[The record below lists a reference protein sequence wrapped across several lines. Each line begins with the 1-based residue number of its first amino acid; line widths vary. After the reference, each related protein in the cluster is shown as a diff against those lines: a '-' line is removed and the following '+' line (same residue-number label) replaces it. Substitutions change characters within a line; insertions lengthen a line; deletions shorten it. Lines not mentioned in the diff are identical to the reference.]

1 MEAKL
6 NPRQVAELTSW
17 PVRTVRYKAKTGQ
30 LCATSTINARN
41 RPEYLIPLSALPE
54 DAQLKY
60 YVQHGIAVET
70 TPVAKSAKMSIKE
83 QTCKPLDH
91 YTAAQRERISW
102 WMQTLD
108 QWDAYRNR
116 PGVNATEQD
125 AKFIEHL
132 RVENPGRELSVKT
145 LYRKRKALQE
155 NDLDGLVDNRG
166 KARKGKRTL
175 SDNVRKIFCFYYLQ
189 DCRGGRKYSI
199 PRCIEYTEQWA
210 RKNAPEELPLPE
222 YSTFY
227 RVAMDIPEPVRV
239 LAREGER
246 GYYDKVSLYTRR
258 QYESINSNDWW
269 VGDTYT
275 CDVITRAPDGTLHRP
290 YLSAWVDV
298 RSGIFVG
305 WYIDYCSDSQHSIY
319 ALRRSVKEHGVP
331 NNNLYT
337 DNGREYLTFDF
348 GGRGHRAKR
357 VLADGSAPWEPPTI
371 MQRMDVKMTNAIPK
385 NSRAKIVE
393 RSFRD
398 VKDYIMRLWPTYT
411 GGSPEEKPE
420 ALKGVLKTD
429 KVPTDEEFITS
440 VEKIIEGYLNYQPYY
455 GSVPEDQGKR
465 RIDVYNEHLRHVR
478 KPDEDTLRLMMLR
491 TIRPQ
496 TVRREGI
503 KIMIKGR
510 PVYYISDELHR
521 EYTGKKVY
529 ARYDPDDL
537 SSIRVYDLEDAFLM
551 EVPRS
556 ELEAVYGASAEEIG
570 RQERIKR
577 RAHKAVQMYVQE
589 FLPDT
594 APETALAAVL
604 DMASDNLAGP
614 VARKGTRTIELLRD
628 HETPLAK
635 VVGDIDIARMNR
647 NTIINNG
654 GFDDE

>member
-1 MEAKL
+1 M
-6 NPRQVAELTSW
+6 
-17 PVRTVRYKAKTGQ
+17 RYYA
-30 LCATSTINARN
+30 
-41 RPEYLIPLSALPE
+41 
-54 DAQLKY
+54 
-60 YVQHGIAVET
+60 QHGIGAGVE
-70 TPVAKSAKMSIKE
+70 PAPAESSPKE
-83 QTCKPLDH
+83 LSRKPLDH
-91 YTAAQRERISW
+91 YTAAERDEISW
-102 WMQTLD
+102 WIQTLD
-108 QWDAYRNR
+108 QWEAYRSR
-116 PGVNATEQD
+116 PGVNATAQD
-125 AKFIEHL
+125 SKFVEHL
-132 RVENPGRELSVKT
+132 RLENPDRELSVKT

-155 NDLDGLVDNRG
+155 NNLDGLVDKRG
-166 KARKGKRTL
+166 KARKGKR
-175 SDNVRKIFCFYYLQ
+175 SISEEVREIFCYYYLQ

-210 RKNAPEELPLPE
+210 RKNAPEALPLPD

-227 RVAMDIPEPVRV
+227 RVAMDIPEAVRV

-246 GYYDKVSLYTRR
+246 AYYDKVSLYTRR
-258 QYESINSNDWW
+258 QYESIDSNDWW

-305 WYIDYCSDSQHSIY
+305 WYIDFCSDSQHSIY
-319 ALRRSVKEHGVP
+319 ALRRGVKQYGTP

-357 VLADGSAPWEPPTI
+357 VMADGSAPWEPPTI
-371 MQRMDVKMTNAIPK
+371 MQRMGVKMTNAIPK

-398 VKDYIMRLWPTYT
+398 VKEYIMRLWPTYT

-420 ALKGVLKTD
+420 ALKSVLKTD
-429 KVPTDEEFITS
+429 KVPTDAEFI
-440 VEKIIEGYLNYQPYY
+440 EKVDLLIKGYLNYQPYY

-478 KPDEDTLRLMMLR
+478 KPDEETLRLMMLR
-491 TIRPQ
+491 TTRPQ

-503 KIMIKGR
+503 KIMVKGR
-510 PVYYISDELHR
+510 PIYYISDELHR

-537 SSIRVYDLEDAFLM
+537 SSIRVYDLEDAYIM
-551 EVPRS
+551 DVPRS
-556 ELEAVYGASAEEIG
+556 ELEAIYGASADEIG

-589 FLPDT
+589 FLPDD

-614 VARKGTRTIELLRD
+614 VSRKGTRTVELLR
-628 HETPLAK
+628 HNETPLAK
-635 VVGDIDIARMNR
+635 AVGDIDLAKMNR
-647 NTIINNG
+647 NIMIKNG